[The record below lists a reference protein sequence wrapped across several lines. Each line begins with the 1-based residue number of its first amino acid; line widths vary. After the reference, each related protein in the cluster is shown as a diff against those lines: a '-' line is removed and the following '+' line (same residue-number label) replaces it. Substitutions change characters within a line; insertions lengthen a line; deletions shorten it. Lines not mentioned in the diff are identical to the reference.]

1 MLYDTPKVLGLVI
14 NIPLDNVAVG
24 NLTNLLEAKGN
35 LIKKAL
41 SVENLPLSIGEDIIS
56 FPWFSTMPEPDEV
69 TAYPQFIAALCKI
82 SKKQKRI
89 LAIVRHVENEKYAFL
104 CFLLRLGFIGEEY
117 KLQERFCSETFLATK
132 HGNSY
137 THKYKRN
144 YAFVLIYVKINLC
157 QSFEYYRPLLY
168 L

>member
-89 LAIVRHVENEKYAFL
+89 LAIVRHVENENMHFSVS
-104 CFLLRLGFIGEEY
+104 CFASVSSARST

>member
-35 LIKKAL
+35 LIKEEAL

-117 KLQERFCSETFLATK
+117 KTSRKILLRNLS
-132 HGNSY
+132 GNEAW
-137 THKYKRN
+137 K
-144 YAFVLIYVKINLC
+144 
-157 QSFEYYRPLLY
+157 
-168 L
+168 